1 MLWSLR
7 DLTIV
12 GTWCYWVY
20 DFDRVA
26 AQIAS
31 GGLPVERVITSSVA
45 LEDSP
50 AAFERLASGTAD
62 EIKVLVAQ

>member
-1 MLWSLR
+1 MLWALN

-26 AQIAS
+26 AQIAA
-31 GGLPVERVITSSVA
+31 GDLPVERVVTSHVGLDDA
-45 LEDSP
+45 PD
-50 AAFERLASGTAD
+50 AFERLASGAAD
-62 EIKVLVAQ
+62 EIKVLIDQ